1 MKKNKEEKR
10 KENTSKNVKGVNNM
24 INNIRELQEKLG
36 RKVDIAF
43 WNIDSKHVKVNNVAI
58 TLPINEWDLFRQVL
72 SK

>member
-1 MKKNKEEKR
+1 
-10 KENTSKNVKGVNNM
+10 M

-36 RKVDIAF
+36 RKVDIAY
-43 WNIDSKHVKVNNVAI
+43 WNIDSKNVKVNNVAI